1 MYTATFP
8 VHIKFRIKRKAVP
21 SCLLPRLP
29 LRVLPRLRLWT
40 QDQMSPFSWAGGT
53 HSDVR
58 SVGLTLAE
66 VFFWDWRRGR
76 RITKEMTYV
85 WIIVH
90 SCGGSLAAADEQT
103 NIWLPCN
110 NCFSTCNRS
119 VEHTEVIS
127 LNTFALPVINS
138 NLVPIVPR
146 GGICRAARCYCFCS
160 EGQRWRLNQI
170 PLMLLKRSSR
180 MRRKK
185 LAAWEQRKWRW
196 KWRNPFAFIVC
207 FYPSRRSLLF
217 IDSEV
222 REGDSEGVCHRGQNQ
237 TIFLFFT
244 SQRNLLNRRWSIT
257 FRAFP
262 LVCSE
267 ETHTYTHTQ
276 THTQGLN

>member
-53 HSDVR
+53 HSDVK

-146 GGICRAARCYCFCS
+146 GGSVELLAATVFVLKVKGDVLTKYRWCYLSRAAECVGRSWPHENRGKGGGSGEIHSPSSCAFIRHGGLFFLSTPRCVK
-160 EGQRWRLNQI
+160 EIQRECVTVVRTRLYTYF
-170 PLMLLKRSSR
+170 LLLKEIS
-180 MRRKK
+180 
-185 LAAWEQRKWRW
+185 WT
-196 KWRNPFAFIVC
+196 V
-207 FYPSRRSLLF
+207 
-217 IDSEV
+217 D
-222 REGDSEGVCHRGQNQ
+222 GQ
-237 TIFLFFT
+237 
-244 SQRNLLNRRWSIT
+244 
-257 FRAFP
+257 
-262 LVCSE
+262 
-267 ETHTYTHTQ
+267 
-276 THTQGLN
+276 